1 MEHILLISVFGISYG
16 FVLFLAAFA
25 LSIAIGTMGIIN
37 VAHGAIFMIGGFTG
51 VTIARETNSYLL
63 GMLGGG
69 AASGAV
75 ALLIEEIFL
84 RRFYKQGLQQVLL
97 LFGWTYILVNLA
109 LWVWGPT
116 SRIASPPRL
125 FSGSITVAGA
135 PLPVYRLV
143 LIGAGIIAFV
153 ILWWLQEK
161 TRFGAIVRAGM
172 DDAEMVS
179 ALGIRLRPITA
190 GAFCFALALAGV
202 AAVMASPV
210 LGGISLWTSSNI
222 LFLSLCVSI
231 IGGVGKVQGTLAGSL
246 LVGVLF
252 VWVATYFPALPVIAT
267 YIALVIVLI
276 LRPRGLLGRAW

>member
-1 MEHILLISVFGISYG
+1 
-16 FVLFLAAFA
+16 
-25 LSIAIGTMGIIN
+25 
-37 VAHGAIFMIGGFTG
+37 MIGGFTG

-75 ALLIEEIFL
+75 ALLMKRFFFAASISKSYS
-84 RRFYKQGLQQVLL
+84 RFYC
-97 LFGWTYILVNLA
+97 FLVDLHSCKPGA
-109 LWVWGPT
+109 LGVGAAT

-125 FSGSITVAGA
+125 FSGSIAVAGV

-172 DDAEMVS
+172 DDAGMVS

-222 LFLSLCVSI
+222 LFLSFGCLHYWR
-231 IGGVGKVQGTLAGSL
+231 GRKGAGHFGWFSSTRRP
-246 LVGVLF
+246 VRMGRHI
-252 VWVATYFPALPVIAT
+252 FPGP
-267 YIALVIVLI
+267 
-276 LRPRGLLGRAW
+276 PRNCNLHCPCHCPDLET